1 MFETLTLDK
10 FESFHHYQEEMANRI
25 MHRENNK
32 GQNGKNYETTHKYI
46 DFSYTIIGE
55 KIKNINNKPKELRFD
70 DIYYS
75 RYMLRAAK
83 GEKFYL
89 SESIQKIIDFQW

>member
-1 MFETLTLDK
+1 
-10 FESFHHYQEEMANRI
+10 MAQKI
-25 MHRENNK
+25 MERENEK
-32 GQNGKNYETTHKYI
+32 GSNNKNYETTHKYI

-55 KIKNINNKPKELRFD
+55 KIKNVNESNTLKFD
-70 DIYYS
+70 DVYYS

-89 SESIQKIIDFQW
+89 SESI

>member
-1 MFETLTLDK
+1 MER
-10 FESFHHYQEEMANRI
+10 EMK
-25 MHRENNK
+25 K
-32 GQNGKNYETTHKYI
+32 GSNSKNYETTHKYI

-55 KIKNINNKPKELRFD
+55 KIKNINDKSKVLRFD